1 MAYLPDNRWRD
12 YGGNRTQP
20 GGDAFEAYALVTYG
34 HGWRDRAL
42 ADVCRQMTAMA
53 WHELEAAARSDRGV
67 PGWVAEI
74 MAPIGWRRYER
85 LRASESAVRR
95 SRVRK
100 LPDLCTIWN
109 GRQAVSTREK
119 IEFWRRDRNN
129 PPRVRRVVDGYA
141 LLRRLNG

>member
-34 HGWRDRAL
+34 QGGRDRAL

-53 WHELEAAARSDRGV
+53 RRELEVAAKSGRGV

-74 MAPIGWRRYER
+74 MAPEGWRQYER
-85 LRASESAVRR
+85 LRAAQSARTP
-95 SRVRK
+95 SHVRK
-100 LPDLCTIWN
+100 P
-109 GRQAVSTREK
+109 S
-119 IEFWRRDRNN
+119 
-129 PPRVRRVVDGYA
+129 
-141 LLRRLNG
+141 